1 MKRDA
6 GALGFSIFTWAQYL
20 QKYYQKGG
28 DSFQEI
34 HIQLKRVI
42 AFKKSIY
49 SLGTNFISI

>member
-34 HIQLKRVI
+34 HIQFRYKFHQYLKRRVI
-42 AFKKSIY
+42 CIR
-49 SLGTNFISI
+49 N